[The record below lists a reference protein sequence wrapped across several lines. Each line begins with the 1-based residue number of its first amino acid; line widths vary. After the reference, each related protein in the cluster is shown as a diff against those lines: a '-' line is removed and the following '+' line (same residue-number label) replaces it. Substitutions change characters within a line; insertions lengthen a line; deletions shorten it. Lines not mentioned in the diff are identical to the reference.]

1 MKAALFDYAQPQD
14 LAQALALLGTHAG
27 SAKLMGGSQSLGPM
41 LNLRLARPRFVVDIS
56 SIDKLRTVT
65 EHASWVRIG
74 AAVTH
79 AEIEDGVHA
88 LLRDTPLQTVAGGI
102 AYRAVRNRGTIGG
115 SLAHA
120 DPAADWL
127 VVAVAFGADIEMT
140 SAAGT
145 RIVAADAFMLG
156 AYTTVLAE
164 DEVISA
170 VLFPAASAS
179 MRWGYSK
186 LCRKTGEF
194 AEASCAAYFD
204 AAHGV
209 ARIAIGALSGAPQ
222 VLAEFAATIAGR
234 GAPAATSDSIAAAL
248 ALAMP
253 DHDIVDRQLHAV
265 AVERCLTQIFGAP
278 DTPWR

>member
-1 MKAALFDYAQPQD
+1 
-14 LAQALALLGTHAG
+14 
-27 SAKLMGGSQSLGPM
+27 
-41 LNLRLARPRFVVDIS
+41 
-56 SIDKLRTVT
+56 
-65 EHASWVRIG
+65 
-74 AAVTH
+74 VTH
-79 AEIEDGVHA
+79 AEIEDGDHA
-88 LLRDTPLQTVAGGI
+88 LLRDTPLPSVAAGI

-127 VVAVAFGADIEMT
+127 VVSVAFGANIEI
-140 SAAGT
+140 SSSAGT
-145 RIVAADAFMLG
+145 RTVAAEAFMLG

-164 DEVISA
+164 DDVISA
-170 VLFPAASAS
+170 VLFPAASPS

-204 AAHGV
+204 AARGV
-209 ARIAIGALSGAPQ
+209 ARIAIGALSGAPK
-222 VLAEFAATIAGR
+222 VLVEFAAAVASG
-234 GAPAATSDSIAAAL
+234 GAPAATSEAIAAAV
-248 ALAMP
+248 AIAMP

-278 DTPWR
+278 GTTWR

>member
-1 MKAALFDYAQPQD
+1 MKAALFDYAHPQD
-14 LAQALALLGTHAG
+14 VAHALDLLGTHTG
-27 SAKLMGGSQSLGPM
+27 IAKLMGGSQSLGPM
-41 LNLRLARPRFVVDIS
+41 LNLRLARPKFVVDVSGIPG
-56 SIDKLRTVT
+56 LRTVT
-65 EHASWVRIG
+65 EKAGWIRIG
-74 AAVTH
+74 SAVTH

-88 LLRDTPLQTVAGGI
+88 LLRNGPLQTVAAGI

-127 VVAVAFGADIEMT
+127 VVAVGFGASIEIT
-140 SAAGT
+140 SAAGVRT
-145 RIVAADAFMLG
+145 LAADAFMLG

-164 DEVISA
+164 DDIISA

-204 AAHGV
+204 AARGV
-209 ARIAIGALSGAPQ
+209 ARIAIGALSGAPK
-222 VLAEFAATIAGR
+222 VLADFAATVAAQ
-234 GAPAATSDSIAAAL
+234 GAPAVTQSTITAAIAQ
-248 ALAMP
+248 AMH
-253 DHDIVDRQLHAV
+253 DHDVVDRQLHVV
-265 AVERCLTQIFGAP
+265 AVERCLQQIFGAP
-278 DTPWR
+278 DTTWR